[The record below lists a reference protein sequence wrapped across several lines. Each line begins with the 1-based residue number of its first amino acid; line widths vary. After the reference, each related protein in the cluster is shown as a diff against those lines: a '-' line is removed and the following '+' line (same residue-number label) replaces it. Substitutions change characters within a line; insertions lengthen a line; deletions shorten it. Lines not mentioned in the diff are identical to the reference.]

1 MYTRVLVPL
10 DGSTLAEQ
18 VLPYVRLLA
27 GPLQAPVHLL
37 RVIERPP
44 LEISAQLNPRL
55 YLERSET
62 SQKRQAQ
69 EYLEAL
75 AGPMREAGVR
85 VGTAVRVGIPAL
97 EILNEAAKEP
107 DTLVAMSTH
116 GRSGIGRWL
125 VGSVT
130 DKVLRASANP
140 VLVIRPRESGVP
152 PETKLEDIIV
162 PLDGSALAEQGLP
175 HVVHLSKALNLSVT
189 LFRVA
194 ARPTLYSS
202 HDMQIPLGAYEQLC
216 REAQEE
222 ATDYLRQVGQALRQQ
237 GVATV
242 RERVVQGHPAA
253 AIVDFPVHAP
263 NCLFA
268 MTTHGRSGVGR
279 WLLGSVTDRVVQHS
293 GQPVLVIRAAA
304 DGSSTEI

>member
-10 DGSTLAEQ
+10 DGSALAEQ

-37 RVIERPP
+37 RVIERPLP
-44 LEISAQLNPRL
+44 EIGAQLNPRL
-55 YLERSET
+55 HQQRSKASER
-62 SQKRQAQ
+62 RQAQ

-75 AGPMREAGVR
+75 AGPMREAGVG
-85 VGTAVRVGIPAL
+85 VATAVRVGTPAL
-97 EILNEAAKEP
+97 EIVNEAAKEP

-125 VGSVT
+125 IGSVT
-130 DKVLRASANP
+130 NKVLRASANP

-152 PETKLEDIIV
+152 TEAKLEDIIV

-175 HVVHLSKALNLSVT
+175 HVVHLSKALKLAVT
-189 LFRVA
+189 LLRV
-194 ARPTLYSS
+194 PTQPLLYSS
-202 HDMQIPLGAYEQLC
+202 HDMQVPIGAYEQL
-216 REAQEE
+216 RQEALEE
-222 ATDYLRQVGQALRQQ
+222 AADYLRQVAQALRQQ
-237 GVATV
+237 GVATFK
-242 RERVVQGHPAA
+242 ERVVQGHPAA

-304 DGSSTEI
+304 DGSSKE

>member
-1 MYTRVLVPL
+1 MYTKVLVPL

-27 GPLQAPVHLL
+27 GLLGAPVRLL
-37 RVIERPP
+37 RVIERPL
-44 LEISAQLNPRL
+44 LEISPQLNPRQHQ
-55 YLERSET
+55 ERSKASER
-62 SQKRQAQ
+62 RQAQ

-75 AGPMREAGVR
+75 AGPMRQAGVG
-85 VGTAVRVGIPAL
+85 VTTAVRVGVPAL

-125 VGSVT
+125 MGSVT

-140 VLVIRPRESGVP
+140 VLVIRPRESGVS
-152 PETKLEDIIV
+152 PEAKLEEIIV

-175 HVVHLSKALNLSVT
+175 HVIHLSKALELAVT
-189 LFRVA
+189 LLRVA

-202 HDMQIPLGAYEQLC
+202 HDMQMPLGAYEQLC

-222 ATDYLRQVGQALRQQ
+222 AMDYLRQVGQSLRQQ
-237 GVATV
+237 GVAIV
-242 RERVVQGHPAA
+242 KERVVQGHPAA
-253 AIVDFPVHAP
+253 TIVDFPAHTP

-293 GQPVLVIRAAA
+293 GQPVLVIRVAA
-304 DGSSTEI
+304 DGPSQE